1 MQILSLTIVL
11 ISLILIGVIVGLYL
25 QGKIDA
31 LHQHINA
38 VYNEVK
44 IELAVL
50 DTKVIHTERGL
61 NDTRKD
67 IKAISEREEATD
79 TNIRWGK

>member
-11 ISLILIGVIVGLYL
+11 ISLILIGVIVGLYI

-44 IELAVL
+44 IEIAVL

-67 IKAISEREEATD
+67 VKAISEREGITD
-79 TNIRWGK
+79 PNIRWGK

>member
-1 MQILSLTIVL
+1 MQILSLTIIL

-38 VYNEVK
+38 VYSEVK

-67 IKAISEREEATD
+67 VKAISEREETTD